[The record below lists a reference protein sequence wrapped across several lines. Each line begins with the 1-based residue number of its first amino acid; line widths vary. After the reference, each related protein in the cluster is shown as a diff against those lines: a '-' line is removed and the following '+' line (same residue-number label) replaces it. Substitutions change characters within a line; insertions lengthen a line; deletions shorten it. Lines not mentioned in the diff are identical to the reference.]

1 MLLIYAPPT
10 RPILLITFREKIER
24 IFEIS
29 FETFIE
35 LLPYFFLIRI
45 SLAETSII
53 RDGSIITNKEPAGS
67 WFLDDTSV
75 SWRGSEQ

>member
-10 RPILLITFREKIER
+10 RPILLITFREK

-53 RDGSIITNKEPAGS
+53 RDGSIITNKEPAG
-67 WFLDDTSV
+67 
-75 SWRGSEQ
+75 R